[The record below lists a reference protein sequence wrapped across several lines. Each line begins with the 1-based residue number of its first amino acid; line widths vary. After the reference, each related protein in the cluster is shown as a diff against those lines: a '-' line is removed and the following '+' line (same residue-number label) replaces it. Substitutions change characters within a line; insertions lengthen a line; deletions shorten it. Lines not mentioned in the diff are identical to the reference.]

1 MKAMIQVGHELNMTI
16 LAEGVETDEQVR
28 AQQEIHCDVIQGF
41 RFSHPMPQWE
51 ANAQII
57 QNRRT

>member
-1 MKAMIQVGHELNMTI
+1 MTI